1 MTGYFRVKG
10 IAQSCGISRNGRG
23 GRVKKI
29 QDSSKTSRKKFLQ
42 RMNMNELDKK
52 KLAGIKPEKQ

>member
-23 GRVKKI
+23 GRVKK
-29 QDSSKTSRKKFLQ
+29 SKTAQRHLEKKFLQ

>member
-1 MTGYFRVKG
+1 M
-10 IAQSCGISRNGRG
+10 
-23 GRVKKI
+23 KKI

-42 RMNMNELDKK
+42 RMNMNEFDKK